1 MISYLEAIK
10 PLVNPEIYNRGLK
23 LYLEGRVLGYSELL
37 LDYWRRYQVQG
48 KHQVYTVDIPLIH
61 LALDKSKHSQA
72 GEALQQVV
80 RSDSAYFLEFGLLCA
95 NVVAVCA
102 ALDQEFGLNSTP
114 NKPALKP
121 ASLNLWDNLLVVEI
135 SKKQREWLQALEFC
149 LLSGGLKQKRYYQLL
164 QQYFPDLFVPSPQPG
179 LFKEVQDLI
188 KTVVGD
194 YSKEKN
200 LRQIFTDPYFLA
212 TGGLVWW
219 QLFAPYLSQLDPHNQ
234 LLIYLDLWQN
244 RLAGNTTEFESELQN
259 YFINLSS
266 QQKEQIL
273 QELQTQFGSK
283 QPQVWLEFAFW
294 CQHTSWLWQQV
305 DSLDSRYLIR
315 LAQLLP
321 DHRELIEQKMVKQLK
336 IWSDFLPVGDYQELV
351 SVLSE
356 WKAQLGRSDYLQ
368 EVIGYIQANH
378 PKKTKLIREVEKI

>member
-1 MISYLEAIK
+1 M
-10 PLVNPEIYNRGLK
+10 
-23 LYLEGRVLGYSELL
+23 
-37 LDYWRRYQVQG
+37 
-48 KHQVYTVDIPLIH
+48 
-61 LALDKSKHSQA
+61 
-72 GEALQQVV
+72 
-80 RSDSAYFLEFGLLCA
+80 
-95 NVVAVCA
+95 
-102 ALDQEFGLNSTP
+102 
-114 NKPALKP
+114 
-121 ASLNLWDNLLVVEI
+121 
-135 SKKQREWLQALEFC
+135 
-149 LLSGGLKQKRYYQLL
+149 SGGLKQRRYYQVL
-164 QQYFPDLFVPSPQPG
+164 QQYFSDLFVPSPQLG

-219 QLFAPYLSQLDPHNQ
+219 QLFAPYLEQLDPKNR
-234 LLIYLDLWQN
+234 LLVYLDLWQN
-244 RLAGNTTEFESELQN
+244 RLAGNTTEFESELQT
-259 YFINLSS
+259 YFIHLSS

-336 IWSDFLPVGDYQELV
+336 IWSDFLPAGDYQELV

>member
-1 MISYLEAIK
+1 
-10 PLVNPEIYNRGLK
+10 
-23 LYLEGRVLGYSELL
+23 
-37 LDYWRRYQVQG
+37 
-48 KHQVYTVDIPLIH
+48 
-61 LALDKSKHSQA
+61 
-72 GEALQQVV
+72 
-80 RSDSAYFLEFGLLCA
+80 
-95 NVVAVCA
+95 
-102 ALDQEFGLNSTP
+102 
-114 NKPALKP
+114 
-121 ASLNLWDNLLVVEI
+121 
-135 SKKQREWLQALEFC
+135 
-149 LLSGGLKQKRYYQLL
+149 
-164 QQYFPDLFVPSPQPG
+164 
-179 LFKEVQDLI
+179 
-188 KTVVGD
+188 
-194 YSKEKN
+194 
-200 LRQIFTDPYFLA
+200 LA

-219 QLFAPYLSQLDPHNQ
+219 QLFAPYLEQLDPKNR
-234 LLIYLDLWQN
+234 LLVYLDLWQN

-305 DSLDSRYLIR
+305 DNLDSRYLIR

-336 IWSDFLPVGDYQELV
+336 IWSDFLPAGDYQELV

-356 WKAQLGRSDYLQ
+356 WKAQLGRSDYLE